1 MRGRN
6 PENFGQSLNTR
17 GKWVLALVGLAV
29 AAVLAGAGIWSS
41 VHHSTYG
48 ASRDGCVNV
57 NVPSTMGGSYLHACG
72 GQARSLCRDAYQ
84 RTDKLAGLI
93 RPQCRLA
100 GLSETVL
107 NVASPAA
114 TP

>member
-6 PENFGQSLNTR
+6 PENFGQSLSPR
-17 GKWVLALVGLAV
+17 GKRVLALVGVALVAV
-29 AAVLAGAGIWSS
+29 FAAVGIWTS

-57 NVPSTMGGSYLHACG
+57 NVPSSMGGSYIHACG
-72 GQARSLCRDAYQ
+72 GQARTLCRNAYQ
-84 RTDKLAGLI
+84 RRDKVSGLV
-93 RPQCRLA
+93 RPQCQLA
-100 GLSETVL
+100 GLSAAVL